1 MEGRIRCVGKE
12 WDDVVDGKKKKISIG
27 EELVDNV
34 LTKGVED
41 IPQLFGY
48 STEQSV
54 FVMGHR
60 IPREGLLAVYYDEY
74 MVSYRYP
81 RYHSDKY
88 IDIDCFY
95 ENDDWLSFTTNLP
108 GKKESS
114 SEAFEKAIRRFDEN
128 IPIYH
133 HLYWD
138 CPTIMLL
145 FPYQKYVSQQ
155 PNVNKKAIEELPRI
169 YQDNHFWKV
178 SCKSRARW
186 DGKYEMELSI
196 NGTGITW
203 ILYLILLTC
212 MVIAFF
218 SFSILGYIGWFAGA
232 LCYYF
237 AFYRS
242 AHRLAVRAARSLNC
256 VLQKKKI
263 CDSSDH

>member
-12 WDDVVDGKKKKISIG
+12 WDDVVDGKKKKSSIG
-27 EELVDNV
+27 EELVDTV
-34 LTKGVED
+34 HTKGVEE
-41 IPQLFGY
+41 IPQLPGCY

-54 FVMGHR
+54 LIMGHR
-60 IPREGLLAVYYDEY
+60 IPREGLLVVYYDDY
-74 MVSYRYP
+74 TVASRYSFLS
-81 RYHSDKY
+81 RY

-95 ENDDWLSFTTNLP
+95 ENGDWLSFTTRLP
-108 GKKESS
+108 VEKEGR
-114 SEAFEKAIRRFDEN
+114 SEAFEKAIRRFDET

-133 HLYWD
+133 HLYWNY
-138 CPTIMLL
+138 PMIMLL
-145 FPYQKYVSQQ
+145 FPYQKYISQQ
-155 PNVNKKAIEELPRI
+155 PTVNKKAIEELPQI
-169 YQDNHFWKV
+169 CQDNHFWKV

-203 ILYLILLTC
+203 ILYLILLAC

-242 AHRLAVRAARSLNC
+242 AHRLAVRAVRSLNC

>member
-74 MVSYRYP
+74 MVSSM
-81 RYHSDKY
+81 YHSDKF

-95 ENDDWLSFTTNLP
+95 ENGDWLSFTTNLP
-108 GKKESS
+108 GKKEGS

-133 HLYWD
+133 HLYWN
-138 CPTIMLL
+138 CPTIMLS
-145 FPYQKYVSQQ
+145 FPYQKYISQQ
-155 PNVNKKAIEELPRI
+155 PTVNKKAIEELPRI

-203 ILYLILLTC
+203 ILYLILLAC

-242 AHRLAVRAARSLNC
+242 AHRLAVRAVRSLNC

>member
-203 ILYLILLTC
+203 ILYLILMTC